1 MRARP
6 VRLVQISDTHLFADP
21 AGKFGGV
28 TTLASLERVLAHA
41 WNTDRPFDAVL
52 VTGDIAHDGS
62 REAYAAFRKTLTERQ
77 LPVYCLP
84 GNHDDPAHLAEVL
97 ATGNVR
103 RAEAALLDDWQIIM
117 LDTHVRGHDGGRLGA
132 ERLGRLEAELERGR
146 GHHVIVA
153 LHHHP
158 VPMGSEWLD
167 GMGLADA
174 ADFFAVV
181 DRFPT
186 VRAIVWGH
194 VHQEFES
201 ERNGVRLLAAPS
213 TCVQFR
219 PGTERYVKDKRA
231 PGYRWLELRPD
242 GEIATAVRRITL
254 T

>member
-1 MRARP
+1 VSARP

-21 AGKFGGV
+21 TRKFGGV
-28 TTLASLERVLAHA
+28 TTLASLERVLGFI
-41 WNTDRPFDAVL
+41 WNADSPVDAVL
-52 VTGDIAHDGS
+52 ATGDLAHDGS
-62 REAYAAFRKTLTERQ
+62 REAYAAFQRTLAERQ
-77 LPVYCLP
+77 VPVYCLP

-97 ATGNVR
+97 ATGSVR
-103 RAEAALLDDWQIIM
+103 RTETALLDAWQIIL
-117 LDTHVRGHDGGRLGA
+117 LDSRVAGHDGGRLGA
-132 ERLGRLEAELERGR
+132 ERLHRLEAELERR
-146 GHHVIVA
+146 LGHHVLIG

-174 ADFFAVV
+174 AALFAVV
-181 DRFPT
+181 DRFPA

-194 VHQEFES
+194 VHQEFDG

-219 PGTERYVKDKRA
+219 PDTERYAKDRRA

-242 GEIATAVRRITL
+242 GTIVTAVRRVAPS
-254 T
+254 